1 MKMGK
6 GSRFPM
12 QLSPEFHKKMKEL
25 RAKIMAMQ
33 MDDKVSYRDLSEKI
47 VKSPKF
53 DELENNILKSLESVD
68 KAQNDI
74 KLNLDK
80 RKKKK

>member
-1 MKMGK
+1 MTK

-12 QLSPEFHKKMKEL
+12 QLSPEFHKKMMELKGKILSKQKE
-25 RAKIMAMQ
+25 
-33 MDDKVSYRDLSEKI
+33 VSYRELSEKI

-53 DELENNILKSLESVD
+53 DELEESILQGLEGVD
-68 KAQNDI
+68 KAGNDI

-80 RKKKK
+80 RKKRKK